1 MNQEKGLKII
11 ITDPVDQV
19 LIERLEQEN
28 FGVDYYPKIKDDE
41 LINVI
46 EKYNGIVVRS
56 RTKVTRDLINKGK
69 NLKFVARA
77 GVGLAGI
84 DLASMKEKGIDII
97 HAPEASTD
105 SVAELTVGLMIGSC
119 RRIQELAADTKQG
132 KFVKEIGTEI
142 SGKTLGLIGFGR
154 IGYRVAEIAKAFDM
168 SILAY
173 DVVRS
178 DRIDAVSGRYVSL
191 QELVSASDFIGI
203 FVTVKPGEPPILGN
217 DELMTAR
224 KKPGIINTSRATA
237 VDGPALLNALKMGV
251 LSFYASDVMWNEP
264 PKTTWEHELLAL
276 PQVTITPHIGAQ
288 TKEAQA
294 RIAEA
299 TATKIIEMFGGSR

>member
-1 MNQEKGLKII
+1 MNQEKGLNII

-28 FGVDYYPKIKDDE
+28 FGVHYYPKIKDDE

-77 GVGLAGI
+77 GVGLDGI
-84 DLASMKEKGIDII
+84 DLASMKERGIDII

-154 IGYRVAEIAKAFDM
+154 IGYRVAEIAKAFNM

-251 LSFYASDVMWNEP
+251 LSFYASDVMWSEP

>member
-1 MNQEKGLKII
+1 MDSDESKPRFDII
-11 ITDPVDQV
+11 SALP
-19 LIERLEQEN
+19 IEIALTA
-28 FGVDYYPKIKDDE
+28 FLYLD
-41 LINVI
+41 
-46 EKYNGIVVRS
+46 
-56 RTKVTRDLINKGK
+56 
-69 NLKFVARA
+69 
-77 GVGLAGI
+77 GI
-84 DLASMKEKGIDII
+84 DLASMKERGIDII

-154 IGYRVAEIAKAFDM
+154 IGYRVAEIAKAFNM

>member
-28 FGVDYYPKIKDDE
+28 FGVHYYPKIKDDE

-77 GVGLAGI
+77 GVGLDGI
-84 DLASMKEKGIDII
+84 DLASMKERGIDII

-251 LSFYASDVMWNEP
+251 LSFYASDVMWSEP

>member
-28 FGVDYYPKIKDDE
+28 FGVHYYPKIKDDE

-77 GVGLAGI
+77 GVGLDGI
-84 DLASMKEKGIDII
+84 DLASMKERGIDII

-154 IGYRVAEIAKAFDM
+154 IGYRVAEIAKAFNM

-251 LSFYASDVMWNEP
+251 LSFYASDVMWSEP